1 MPNDGVNPTARW
13 LARGIW
19 KFMFVLVA
27 TLLVLGLVGLV
38 VRAALGVPGEGP
50 GASISPKCAVRGA
63 ARGAPAQPKRRL
75 SGPSLDRSRTP
86 PARE

>member
-27 TLLVLGLVGLV
+27 TLLVFGLVGLV
-38 VRAALGVPGEGP
+38 VRAAFGRHL
-50 GASISPKCAVRGA
+50 S
-63 ARGAPAQPKRRL
+63 RRL
-75 SGPSLDRSRTP
+75 DLAHMNSPGRRPQRPGSGAQAKAQRSV
-86 PARE
+86 AG